1 MIVPDDRTGLNARL
15 SALQY
20 GLAAGFVVLT
30 MCFWVLQILQHEK
43 YLELAE
49 NNHQRTIALR
59 APRGVLF
66 DRAGR
71 VLVQNRD
78 ALNIS
83 LVREQTRDLD
93 RSVRMLAAVTGV
105 EERAVRDIVERN
117 RSLPRYQPIRIL
129 QDATMAQIASVAARR
144 HEMGDVLLE
153 PVPTRRL
160 SRAVVCGARLRLRRR
175 GHRRTARAP
184 GLRGAPAGRAHR
196 SGGRGADLQQAPDG
210 PRRRAARDGE
220 QRRARDQGS
229 GPHRAQRGAARP
241 AHDRLRRPEGR
252 AGRLPAVELQ
262 RLGRD
267 ARRAERR
274 DPGAGEPAGVRS
286 QRLRWRDRGAQ
297 LVGAAQRPAAAAPEP
312 RDSGPLF
319 PGVHVQDRGGG
330 RRPRGRPHHARV
342 RGRSVRGGAT
352 FYGRFFK
359 CHAGGPHGS
368 IDLRHAIEKSCN
380 VYFYTLG
387 NLVGIDRMHKW
398 AAALG
403 LGEMSGIDLPHE
415 IQGIMPSTEW
425 KRQRPARSG
434 TRARRSRCRSARGRC
449 RSRRSRS
456 PS

>member
-30 MCFWVLQILQHEK
+30 ICFWVLQILQYEK

-153 PVPTRRL
+153 PVPTRDYPEQSFAAHVFGYVGEVTDAQL
-160 SRAVVCGARLRLRRR
+160 SRPDFEGLLPGALIGQAGVEQTYNKLLMGRDGARLVTVNSVGREIKEVDRIEPNEGRRVQLTIDYDVQKAAQDGFRLSNYN
-175 GHRRTARAP
+175 GSAVMLDARNGEILALASLPAFDPNAFAGGIAARSWSALLNDPLRPLQNRAIQGRYSP
-184 GLRGAPAGRAHR
+184 GSVFKIAVAVAGLEEGLITPEFRAFCPAGPP
-196 SGGRGADLQQAPDG
+196 ST
-210 PRRRAARDGE
+210 AASSS
-220 QRRARDQGS
+220 AT
-229 GPHRAQRGAARP
+229 
-241 AHDRLRRPEGR
+241 R
-252 AGRLPAVELQ
+252 AGRT
-262 RLGRD
+262 
-267 ARRAERR
+267 
-274 DPGAGEPAGVRS
+274 
-286 QRLRWRDRGAQ
+286 
-297 LVGAAQRPAAAAPEP
+297 AA
-312 RDSGPLF
+312 
-319 PGVHVQDRGGG
+319 
-330 RRPRGRPHHARV
+330 
-342 RGRSVRGGAT
+342 
-352 FYGRFFK
+352 
-359 CHAGGPHGS
+359 
-368 IDLRHAIEKSCN
+368 
-380 VYFYTLG
+380 
-387 NLVGIDRMHKW
+387 
-398 AAALG
+398 
-403 LGEMSGIDLPHE
+403 
-415 IQGIMPSTEW
+415 STC
-425 KRQRPARSG
+425 G
-434 TRARRSRCRSARGRC
+434 TP
-449 RSRRSRS
+449 SRS
-456 PS
+456 PATCTSTRWATWWASIACTSGRPRSGSAS